1 MQRAMKR
8 NTYIIPA
15 LCLTAL
21 LSGTATV
28 QAQTEQTNEK
38 NLNRE
43 MTLEREYDPSVQ
55 DANKV
60 NTLPVIKEPEV
71 KKMAI
76 DYATYTV
83 PASPEQEIDILPPGQ
98 IMTQID
104 YNKRRGYVNLAGGT
118 YMNLNGDLGY
128 HILNDDVN
136 KLNLWFSHRSTN
148 GKVKYIDF
156 DQKQKAKLNDNIGG
170 LNFAHAFSPLTLN
183 IGFKYGYT
191 GYNYYGIPAIAASSS
206 ATISDL
212 LENSG
217 LDRDKNQV
225 NQTVQGTIGV
235 RSNDESAFGYA
246 VQLGY
251 TNFSRKY
258 ALTPDIDGVKQH
270 AFDADFDFF
279 APFGDQRIGVAG
291 KINYFNYTVPK
302 ENSFDLYSFGNNM
315 QGTISPYYQ
324 IEGESWHVQLGA
336 NLLFITGDH
345 SKITASPN
353 IEAGIEVADKTELYV
368 SATGG
373 LTGNSAYQMAQINRY
388 IDPTSDLEASRNN
401 LNATLGIK
409 SAIATGFW
417 FDIFGGYNITKNDV
431 FFIPYSLSG
440 NMDAFGNSLNA
451 IQLNSDRLFIGAN
464 FKYSYQQLFD
474 INLKGVYNHWK
485 VSVPSGEDRIGNSS
499 GDADFKAYGKPE
511 MELTAG
517 ITVRPISNIT
527 AMLDYTLQTGRKTL
541 VGSDNI
547 NMKNINELNLTGLY
561 TLNDTFGL
569 YLKLNNVLFQ
579 KYEMYYGYPLQSFS
593 AMVGVNINF

>member
-83 PASPEQEIDILPPGQ
+83 PANPEQEIDLLPPGQ

-191 GYNYYGIPAIAASSS
+191 GYNYYGIPAIANSSS

-302 ENSFDLYSFGNNM
+302 ENSFDLYSFDNNM

-388 IDPTSDLEASRNN
+388 IDPASDLEASRNN

>member
-83 PASPEQEIDILPPGQ
+83 PANPEQEIDILSPGQ

-206 ATISDL
+206 TTISDL

-246 VQLGY
+246 LQLGY

-279 APFGDQRIGVAG
+279 APFGDQRIGIAG

-302 ENSFDLYSFGNNM
+302 ENSFDLYSFDNNM

-336 NLLFITGDH
+336 NLLFITGNH

-388 IDPTSDLEASRNN
+388 IDPTRDLEASRNN

-440 NMDAFGNSLNA
+440 NMDTFGNSLNA
-451 IQLNSDRLFIGAN
+451 LQLNSDRLFIGAN

-485 VSVPSGEDRIGNSS
+485 VSVPSGEDKIGNSS
-499 GDADFKAYGKPE
+499 GDTDFKAYGKPE

-517 ITVRPISNIT
+517 ITVRPISNIS

-541 VGSDNI
+541 VGSENI